1 MSRSILSEKVNEVF
15 NHLNSN
21 AMSEKKSDY
30 MAKCSVKRRNWTKKM
45 FETFFPIPTMQVPNP
60 HYRNA
65 APMKLYRIVDVLRI
79 EQTEPFKSYWNKI
92 AYKRE
97 VARALM
103 IERHRKTKE
112 QILVPHTNG
121 MSNQRA

>member
-21 AMSEKKSDY
+21 AMSEKKGDY